1 MKVLE
6 SKHIYLSTYENRY
19 LEALFSWENNLEE
32 LNEWSTRKRVLPRAR
47 FKSEVEN
54 LTDNNDY
61 DNYFFIIN
69 KNNEELIGYVGY
81 TFLDLENGNFI
92 IFMYVKADCRGMP
105 INTEALLIFLN
116 YMFQYYPVIKVES
129 SIFDYNK
136 NSLNNV
142 LSMGFQVEGI
152 RRKHIFY
159 LF

>member
-92 IFMYVKADCRGMP
+92 IF
-105 INTEALLIFLN
+105 
-116 YMFQYYPVIKVES
+116 
-129 SIFDYNK
+129 
-136 NSLNNV
+136 
-142 LSMGFQVEGI
+142 
-152 RRKHIFY
+152 
-159 LF
+159 